1 MEELLHV
8 ERQFAE
14 EAGLAMIRA
23 ALSHH
28 GAQPRNFEGVRVHMG
43 DYLPENSRILA
54 FRSEWGREFSPQWY
68 DGARA
73 LSVGSAQ
80 GRSSHGYSPFLYILQ
95 EDGTACCAAVCWSGN
110 WRVEFDGNGGVDFVL
125 PPEMFR
131 GTLEPGESIELPTLL
146 FGTNP
151 GGMDALCGGI
161 ADWLETN
168 WMPPSRIP
176 VPTAEWNH
184 WWTYEDVEINETV
197 FLENAR
203 AAKQL
208 GVTLCTLDAGWFGNP
223 DADDHWTQCRG
234 DWDCVNHKR
243 FPHGLRWLSEQ
254 IHSMD
259 MLFGIWIEPEAP
271 GARSA
276 LIRQHPE
283 WSPFV
288 CDEGKAPYLC
298 LASDGAAEWLYQTL
312 DRLVQETS
320 CDWIKLDFNVDP
332 GLGCKRNDH
341 GHQEG
346 LGMFFHVKN
355 YYRVL
360 DRLREKYPKLILEN
374 CSSGGL
380 RFDLEMFRHTDVS
393 FLSDP
398 DELPHSQ
405 QCVWGASR
413 LVYPHRLL
421 HWAPSQTRRYPD
433 GSHVFPSFEITEETP
448 EFLIRG
454 SLRNAMP
461 HQLGVC
467 RDLTSLPEH
476 ARNIFA
482 DEIGWYRETVA
493 PLLSEGHL
501 EALTSQP
508 MRWGERTDDERMLA
522 DAPEAFAAE
531 RLSAFLLRAEHR
543 AVVWVCDAAQTG
555 KEAVCL
561 KLPLSETGWRCAEI
575 RGAAEIAVS
584 GGSFELRAET
594 VPGQAVVAVFDR
606 IV

>member
-1 MEELLHV
+1 
-8 ERQFAE
+8 
-14 EAGLAMIRA
+14 
-23 ALSHH
+23 
-28 GAQPRNFEGVRVHMG
+28 
-43 DYLPENSRILA
+43 
-54 FRSEWGREFSPQWY
+54 
-68 DGARA
+68 
-73 LSVGSAQ
+73 
-80 GRSSHGYSPFLYILQ
+80 
-95 EDGTACCAAVCWSGN
+95 
-110 WRVEFDGNGGVDFVL
+110 
-125 PPEMFR
+125 
-131 GTLEPGESIELPTLL
+131 
-146 FGTNP
+146 
-151 GGMDALCGGI
+151 
-161 ADWLETN
+161 
-168 WMPPSRIP
+168 
-176 VPTAEWNH
+176 
-184 WWTYEDVEINETV
+184 
-197 FLENAR
+197 
-203 AAKQL
+203 
-208 GVTLCTLDAGWFGNP
+208 
-223 DADDHWTQCRG
+223 
-234 DWDCVNHKR
+234 
-243 FPHGLRWLSEQ
+243 
-254 IHSMD
+254 
-259 MLFGIWIEPEAP
+259 
-271 GARSA
+271 
-276 LIRQHPE
+276 
-283 WSPFV
+283 
-288 CDEGKAPYLC
+288 
-298 LASDGAAEWLYQTL
+298 
-312 DRLVQETS
+312 
-320 CDWIKLDFNVDP
+320 
-332 GLGCKRNDH
+332 
-341 GHQEG
+341 
-346 LGMFFHVKN
+346 MFFHVKN

-461 HQLGVC
+461 HQLGIC
-467 RDLTSLPEH
+467 RDLTALPEH

-522 DAPEAFAAE
+522 DVPEAFAAG
-531 RLSAFLLRAEHR
+531 RLSAFLLRAKHR

>member
-28 GAQPRNFEGVRVHMG
+28 GAQPRNFEGVRVHIG

-95 EDGTACCAAVCWSGN
+95 KDGTACCAAVCWSGN

-131 GTLEPGESIELPTLL
+131 GTLEPGESIELPVLL

-176 VPTAEWNH
+176 VPTVEWNH

-208 GVTLCTLDAGWFGNP
+208 GVTLCTLD
-223 DADDHWTQCRG
+223 
-234 DWDCVNHKR
+234 
-243 FPHGLRWLSEQ
+243 
-254 IHSMD
+254 
-259 MLFGIWIEPEAP
+259 
-271 GARSA
+271 
-276 LIRQHPE
+276 
-283 WSPFV
+283 
-288 CDEGKAPYLC
+288 
-298 LASDGAAEWLYQTL
+298 
-312 DRLVQETS
+312 
-320 CDWIKLDFNVDP
+320 P
-332 GLGCKRNDH
+332 GLGCKRDDH

-360 DRLREKYPKLILEN
+360 DRLREKYPELILEN

-461 HQLGVC
+461 HQLGIC
-467 RDLTSLPEH
+467 RNLTALPEH

-522 DAPEAFAAE
+522 DVPEAFAAG
-531 RLSAFLLRAEHR
+531 RLSAFLLRAKHR

-584 GGSFELRAET
+584 GGAFELRAET

>member
-14 EAGLAMIRA
+14 EAGLTMIRA

-131 GTLEPGESIELPTLL
+131 GTLEPGESIELPVLL

-176 VPTAEWNH
+176 VLTVEWNH

-208 GVTLCTLDAGWFGNP
+208 GVTLCTLD
-223 DADDHWTQCRG
+223 
-234 DWDCVNHKR
+234 
-243 FPHGLRWLSEQ
+243 
-254 IHSMD
+254 
-259 MLFGIWIEPEAP
+259 
-271 GARSA
+271 
-276 LIRQHPE
+276 
-283 WSPFV
+283 
-288 CDEGKAPYLC
+288 
-298 LASDGAAEWLYQTL
+298 
-312 DRLVQETS
+312 
-320 CDWIKLDFNVDP
+320 P
-332 GLGCKRNDH
+332 GLGCKRDDH

-405 QCVWGASR
+405 QCV
-413 LVYPHRLL
+413 
-421 HWAPSQTRRYPD
+421 
-433 GSHVFPSFEITEETP
+433 
-448 EFLIRG
+448 
-454 SLRNAMP
+454 
-461 HQLGVC
+461 
-467 RDLTSLPEH
+467 
-476 ARNIFA
+476 
-482 DEIGWYRETVA
+482 
-493 PLLSEGHL
+493 
-501 EALTSQP
+501 
-508 MRWGERTDDERMLA
+508 
-522 DAPEAFAAE
+522 
-531 RLSAFLLRAEHR
+531 
-543 AVVWVCDAAQTG
+543 
-555 KEAVCL
+555 
-561 KLPLSETGWRCAEI
+561 
-575 RGAAEIAVS
+575 
-584 GGSFELRAET
+584 
-594 VPGQAVVAVFDR
+594 
-606 IV
+606 

>member
-1 MEELLHV
+1 
-8 ERQFAE
+8 
-14 EAGLAMIRA
+14 
-23 ALSHH
+23 
-28 GAQPRNFEGVRVHMG
+28 
-43 DYLPENSRILA
+43 
-54 FRSEWGREFSPQWY
+54 
-68 DGARA
+68 
-73 LSVGSAQ
+73 
-80 GRSSHGYSPFLYILQ
+80 
-95 EDGTACCAAVCWSGN
+95 
-110 WRVEFDGNGGVDFVL
+110 
-125 PPEMFR
+125 MFR
-131 GTLEPGESIELPTLL
+131 GTLEPGESIELPMLL

-176 VPTAEWNH
+176 VPTVEWNH

-208 GVTLCTLDAGWFGNP
+208 GVTLCTLD
-223 DADDHWTQCRG
+223 
-234 DWDCVNHKR
+234 
-243 FPHGLRWLSEQ
+243 
-254 IHSMD
+254 
-259 MLFGIWIEPEAP
+259 
-271 GARSA
+271 
-276 LIRQHPE
+276 
-283 WSPFV
+283 
-288 CDEGKAPYLC
+288 
-298 LASDGAAEWLYQTL
+298 
-312 DRLVQETS
+312 
-320 CDWIKLDFNVDP
+320 P
-332 GLGCKRNDH
+332 GLGCKRDDH

-405 QCVWGASR
+405 QCVWGASC

-461 HQLGVC
+461 HQLGIC
-467 RDLTSLPEH
+467 RNLTALPEH

-501 EALTSQP
+501 EVLTSQP
-508 MRWGERTDDERMLA
+508 MRW
-522 DAPEAFAAE
+522 
-531 RLSAFLLRAEHR
+531 
-543 AVVWVCDAAQTG
+543 
-555 KEAVCL
+555 
-561 KLPLSETGWRCAEI
+561 
-575 RGAAEIAVS
+575 
-584 GGSFELRAET
+584 
-594 VPGQAVVAVFDR
+594 
-606 IV
+606 